1 MRDVAKTIPKSSP
14 AQTLNAK
21 GWRTSAPL
29 VIGVL
34 LAILGLFWQ
43 TAQSMVDIW
52 WRSETFTH
60 GFLIVPISAWL
71 IWNKRQTLAQITPAP
86 NRWGLLFLA
95 GFSLLWLVAHTVD
108 ILVIQQFALVG
119 MLIAAVW
126 SLLGSQATWAIAFPL
141 GFLFFAV
148 PVGEGLIPSMMNF
161 TADFTVKALQLT
173 GIPVYREGTFFE
185 IPSGHWSVVEG
196 CSGLR
201 YLIASVTLGFLYAYL
216 TYQTLW
222 RRLVFISL
230 ALVVPVIANGL
241 RAYMIV
247 MIAHLSDMKLALGI
261 DHYIYGWVFFGLV
274 MVLLFW
280 IGSFWR
286 EDVHASPVATVGE
299 TPANS
304 AMSNH
309 SSESSGKKALVMG
322 LAVLALLSTGPLMAY
337 FYQGGTAESVKISL
351 KAPAPANT
359 WQISATPKWDWQP
372 HYAGMNAQLQQ
383 TYTRNGQAASI
394 YLAYYRNQHQGAE
407 LVNSQNVMIEQKHP
421 VWSNVGEQAVT
432 IPINGHTVQ
441 IRQTKLHSPGTKLL
455 IWDWYSLDGTYT
467 SSSYVAKLLEA
478 KSKLLGGQR
487 NAAGIV
493 LATEYDD
500 KTEPAADVLRG
511 LVADMLPSIEASLN
525 DAARQ

>member
-1 MRDVAKTIPKSSP
+1 MHDVVKTMPESSS

-21 GWRTSAPL
+21 GWRISAAL

-71 IWNKRQTLAQITPAP
+71 IWSKRHVLAQITPAT
-86 NRWGLLFLA
+86 NHWGLLFLA
-95 GFSLLWLVAHTVD
+95 GFSLLWLVANTVD

-119 MLIAAVW
+119 MMIATVW
-126 SLLGSQATWAIAFPL
+126 SLIGSQATWAIAFPL
-141 GFLFFAV
+141 GFLFLAV

-222 RRLVFISL
+222 RRLVFIAL
-230 ALVVPVIANGL
+230 ALIVPVIANGL

-286 EDVHASPVATVGE
+286 EDVRAFAVATVGGIS
-299 TPANS
+299 ANS
-304 AMSNH
+304 VIRNN
-309 SSESSGKKALVMG
+309 SSVKKSVAMG
-322 LAVLALLSTGPLMAY
+322 LFVLALLSTGPLMAY
-337 FYQGGTAESVKISL
+337 FYQGGTTESANVTL
-351 KAPAPANT
+351 KAPAPANA
-359 WQISATPKWDWQP
+359 WQISATPKWGWQP
-372 HYAGMNAQLQQ
+372 RYAGMNAQLQQ

-421 VWSNVGEQAVT
+421 VWSNVGEQPIT

-455 IWDWYSLDGTYT
+455 IWDWYSLNGTYT
-467 SSSYVAKLLEA
+467 SSAYVAKLLEA
-478 KSKLLGGQR
+478 KAKLLGGQR

-493 LATEYDD
+493 IATEYDD
-500 KTEPAADVLRG
+500 KIEPAAAVLRS
-511 LVADMLPSIEASLN
+511 LVGDMLPSIESSLN
-525 DAARQ
+525 DAARQQ

>member
-1 MRDVAKTIPKSSP
+1 MPNSSE
-14 AQTLNAK
+14 
-21 GWRTSAPL
+21 WRTSAPL
-29 VIGVL
+29 AIGIL

-71 IWNKRQTLAQITPAP
+71 IWNKRQTLAQITPVT
-86 NRWGLLFLA
+86 NHWGLLFLA

-108 ILVIQQFALVG
+108 ILVIQQFALIG

-126 SLLGSQATWAIAFPL
+126 SLIGSQATWAIAFPL
-141 GFLFFAV
+141 GFLLLAV

-222 RRLVFISL
+222 RRLVFILL
-230 ALVVPVIANGL
+230 ALIVPVIANGL

-247 MIAHLSDMKLALGI
+247 MIAHLSGMKLALGI

-286 EDVHASPVATVGE
+286 EDVHVSQVATAGE
-299 TPANS
+299 TPAANS

-309 SSESSGKKALVMG
+309 SSVSSGKKAVTMG
-322 LAVLALLSTGPLMAY
+322 FVVLALLSSGPLMAY
-337 FYQGGTAESVKISL
+337 LYQGGTTESVNITL
-351 KAPAPANT
+351 KAPAPANA

-372 HYAGMNAQLQQ
+372 RYAGMNAQLQQ
-383 TYTRNGQAASI
+383 TYTRSGQIASI

-421 VWSNVGEQAVT
+421 VWSNVGEQSIT

-441 IRQTKLHSPGTKLL
+441 IRQTKLHSPSTKLL

-467 SSSYVAKLLEA
+467 SNAYVAKLLEA

-493 LATEYDD
+493 IAAEYDD
-500 KTEPAADVLRG
+500 KTEPAAAILRG
-511 LVADMLPSIEASLN
+511 LVADMLPSIESSLN
-525 DAARQ
+525 DAAHQ